1 MFLRSNFLRNL
12 KIKSKIQKKFT
23 IFILGHSGPFSPL
36 LKKRNG
42 HREVPTTGRDLQI
55 YINYLTPASFHAVP
69 LVLENIHSFG
79 RSLNNNILDKN
90 GSREGPRRGSNLKI
104 YINHLTITIF
114 HPIFLEVR
122 ECSFAREGLED
133 LGLFLLFP
141 PFSQP
146 THRCK
151 YYCYYWLHF

>member
-1 MFLRSNFLRNL
+1 MTRFEILVPVLGHFRVKKKFFNKGL
-12 KIKSKIQKKFT
+12 KISVSKVKFSQESENKIKNTKKFT

-69 LVLENIHSFG
+69 LDLENIHSFG

-114 HPIFLEVR
+114 HPTFFWR
-122 ECSFAREGLED
+122 
-133 LGLFLLFP
+133 
-141 PFSQP
+141 
-146 THRCK
+146 
-151 YYCYYWLHF
+151 

>member
-1 MFLRSNFLRNL
+1 MVKFSQESEYQ
-12 KIKSKIQKKFT
+12 SKNTKKFP
-23 IFILGHSGPFSPL
+23 IFILTHSDPFSPL
-36 LKKRNG
+36 IKKRNG
-42 HREVPTTGRDLQI
+42 HREDPRTGRDLQI

-114 HPIFLEVR
+114 DPTFIWR
-122 ECSFAREGLED
+122 ERNVCSPAS
-133 LGLFLLFP
+133 
-141 PFSQP
+141 PFSQL
-146 THRCK
+146 THHCK
-151 YYCYYWLHF
+151 YYCYYWFII